1 MKFYPLVIAL
11 RTKINMI
18 NIMNCFITMEPWEI
32 LKVIVLLCLL
42 VFHKN
47 KHIKKQKL
55 NFPYESLHFP
65 PLRQRKKGIF
75 LPGLSSHLQRS
86 GVDCPAALSPA
97 SYRCCPCVLSNTI
110 MHNIFWKIS
119 GIPKC
124 LLQKM
129 SSFHIN
135 Y

>member
-47 KHIKKQKL
+47 KHIKK
-55 NFPYESLHFP
+55 
-65 PLRQRKKGIF
+65 
-75 LPGLSSHLQRS
+75 
-86 GVDCPAALSPA
+86 
-97 SYRCCPCVLSNTI
+97 
-110 MHNIFWKIS
+110 
-119 GIPKC
+119 
-124 LLQKM
+124 
-129 SSFHIN
+129 
-135 Y
+135 